1 MIPVSWD
8 LRPKRRSP
16 LMLAAAWQRGDVNTG
31 GDGANDLMRL
41 AQVPAENFHRSH
53 AVVAMLLVDE
63 GNKLGEK
70 SHRSRY
76 SFAAVP
82 LRIR

>member
-1 MIPVSWD
+1 
-8 LRPKRRSP
+8 
-16 LMLAAAWQRGDVNTG
+16 
-31 GDGANDLMRL
+31 MRL

-70 SHRSRY
+70 SHRSHY
-76 SFAAVP
+76 SFAAGPASNSLIGWWTILAQSVTNAP
-82 LRIR
+82 TLWARARCVSGVWRR